1 MATQIDTD
9 QIVLDFK
16 NGNPAV
22 DLATVPLGVEL
33 LRIAALEFRN
43 SVLHEKFLVEM
54 AQVVQRVDFALRSTR
69 AGYLFRLEL
78 YTDEF
83 GTPVVPGGQLV
94 VPLDVGREPL
104 DALAEWH
111 RKDILSHK
119 APKGLTNH
127 STYIWVR
134 RSGETLLASSLLLAD
149 RGTFERNALAEAR
162 RRKLAM
168 DPHGWDALGYASVK
182 RAGIWSEIASERLA
196 DVQTASRRDQIRR
209 LNNEMAAAEEQFNA
223 AYRRY
228 QSIAADMVR
237 NSEHLKVLSQIE
249 TVLAVFKLATD
260 TGLIGSSTGELA
272 KSSAQPKSTLADDK
286 ARSTSLFDQTAE
298 QLRHTAPDVNAAGQK
313 LRQLEIEVRA
323 IYGDEGIPLPHVEPL
338 GDLSVL
344 P

>member
-1 MATQIDTD
+1 MATQLDTEKV
-9 QIVLDFK
+9 VLDFK
-16 NGNPAV
+16 SGSPAV

-33 LRIAALEFRN
+33 LRIAALEFRDAA
-43 SVLHEKFLVEM
+43 LREKFLAEM
-54 AQVVQRVDFALRSTR
+54 ALVVQRVDSALVSTR

-78 YTDEF
+78 YTDEL

-119 APKGLTNH
+119 APKGLTNQ

-134 RSGETLLASSLLLAD
+134 RSGEALLASSLLLAD
-149 RGTFERNALAEAR
+149 RETFERNALAEAR
-162 RRKLAM
+162 RRNLAA

-182 RAGIWSEIASERLA
+182 RAGIWSEVASQRLA

-209 LNNEMAAAEEQFNA
+209 LTTEMTAAEEQFNA
-223 AYRRY
+223 AYQRY

-237 NSEHLKVLSQIE
+237 KSEHLKVLSQIE
-249 TVLAVFKLATD
+249 TVLAVIKLAAD
-260 TGLIGSSTGELA
+260 TGLIGSSTGALA
-272 KSSAQPKSTLADDK
+272 KSSAQPKSTLTDDT
-286 ARSTSLFDQTAE
+286 ARSTSLFNQTAE

-313 LRQLEIEVRA
+313 LQRLEIEIRA